1 MLQVPARPLM
11 LRGRRFLLK
20 VEDSA
25 SAADYPK
32 FEGLRS
38 AVWGF
43 PEDTLAGP
51 RNMACENFL
60 HEGSS
65 LFLAAYA
72 EDPAGGFA
80 EDAAH
85 FVGFSYGFVGLKDKA
100 TGYRSP
106 ENLWFYSQY
115 TAVHPDYRGYGLGI
129 PIKEFQRDVVMETLG
144 IFNVVCT
151 YDPLTAVNAYRN
163 CHRFGMDVAEYR
175 ASTYGEFGGLLNRTD
190 VPTDRFFMNW
200 DLRRAVRQA
209 VLRPDDLLASGAG
222 LVEAG
227 DKTIRGRSG
236 PVELEEIQSTKP
248 DGGREV
254 VLVRIP
260 RDFYAMLRETDVED
274 PEVRRIPVEWRTRT
288 RTVFQDLLA
297 GGYRVVDF
305 GLAGR
310 PRPSPFYILRRNR

>member
-1 MLQVPARPLM
+1 MDVFEYRP
-11 LRGRRFLLK
+11 
-20 VEDSA
+20 
-25 SAADYPK
+25 
-32 FEGLRS
+32 
-38 AVWGF
+38 
-43 PEDTLAGP
+43 
-51 RNMACENFL
+51 
-60 HEGSS
+60 
-65 LFLAAYA
+65 AAY
-72 EDPAGGFA
+72 P
-80 EDAAH
+80 
-85 FVGFSYGFVGLKDKA
+85 
-100 TGYRSP
+100 
-106 ENLWFYSQY
+106 
-115 TAVHPDYRGYGLGI
+115 
-129 PIKEFQRDVVMETLG
+129 
-144 IFNVVCT
+144 
-151 YDPLTAVNAYRN
+151 
-163 CHRFGMDVAEYR
+163 
-175 ASTYGEFGGLLNRTD
+175 EFGGLLNRMD
-190 VPTDRFFMNW
+190 VPADRFFMNW

>member
-1 MLQVPARPLM
+1 MKVPVRSLA

-25 SAADYPK
+25 SAADYAK
-32 FEGLRS
+32 FEHLRN

-43 PEDTLAGP
+43 PEDTLAGA

-72 EDPAGGFA
+72 EDATGGFA

-85 FVGFSYGFVGLKDKA
+85 LVGFSYGFVGLKDKA
-100 TGYRSP
+100 KGYRSP

-115 TAVHPDYRGYGLGI
+115 TSVLPDFWGYGLGI
-129 PIKEFQRDVVMETLG
+129 PLKEFQRDVLMGMLG
-144 IFNVVCT
+144 IFMVVCT

-163 CHRFGMDVAEYR
+163 VHRFGMDVVEYR
-175 ASTYGEFGGLLNRTD
+175 PATYGEFGGRLNRTD
-190 VPTDRFFMNW
+190 VPTDRFFMSW
-200 DLRRAVRQA
+200 DLRRAVRHSALQ
-209 VLRPDDLLASGAG
+209 LDDLLASGAG
-222 LVEAG
+222 LVDAG
-227 DKTIRGRSG
+227 DEAVRGRSG
-236 PVELEEIQSTKP
+236 PVEMEKIREIKP

-260 RDFYAMLRETDVED
+260 RDFTAMLRETDVDD
-274 PEVRRIPVEWRTRT
+274 PDARRIPVAWRAHTRT
-288 RTVFQDLLA
+288 AFQDLLA
-297 GGYRVVDF
+297 KGYRVVDF

-310 PRPSPFYILRRNR
+310 PRPSPFYILRRDR